1 MTAPDLS
8 TYRAVHLALRG
19 GADAM
24 AAVAATV
31 QPGNRPKVD
40 ALRRYW
46 AGYSAELHKHHTT
59 EDDIFFPAL
68 VERVPVAATL
78 IERTDAEHHEL
89 DAVMARCHTAV
100 SALAGGVRTADL
112 GPAFADL
119 AALMHHHLDFED
131 EDLIPLFERHFTAED
146 HDALE
151 KQAME
156 ALDLRGALFTVPF
169 VMHFADPDERGQL
182 LAGAPVAFR
191 VLYRLTRRGHTRLAA
206 ALGIGAATAAPAA
219 ARARAVA

>member
-8 TYRAVHLALRG
+8 TYRAIHLALRG

-24 AAVAATV
+24 ADVAATV
-31 QPGNRPKVD
+31 QPGNRPRID

-68 VERVPVAATL
+68 VERVPVAAAL
-78 IERTDAEHHEL
+78 IERTDVEHHEL
-89 DAVMARCHTAV
+89 DAVTARCHAAV
-100 SALAGGVRTADL
+100 SALVAGVRTPDL
-112 GPAFADL
+112 GRAFGDL
-119 AALMHHHLDFED
+119 AAIMRRHLDFED

-146 HDALE
+146 HEALE
-151 KQAME
+151 KRAME
-156 ALDLRGALFTVPF
+156 ALGIRGAAFTVPF
-169 VMHFADPDERGQL
+169 VMHFADPADRERL

-191 VLYRLTRRGHTRLAA
+191 VLYRLTRRGHARLATT
-206 ALGIGAATAAPAA
+206 LGAGVRP
-219 ARARAVA
+219 AVAGSVA